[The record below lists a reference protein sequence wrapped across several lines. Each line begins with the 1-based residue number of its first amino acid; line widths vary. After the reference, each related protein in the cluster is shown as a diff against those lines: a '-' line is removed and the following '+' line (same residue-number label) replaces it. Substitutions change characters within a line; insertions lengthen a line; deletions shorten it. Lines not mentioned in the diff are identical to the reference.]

1 MKTNDL
7 LNSTAKFIQIHT
19 NQSYQESK
27 IEAVEIFM
35 YVLGINKS
43 KIYTNTSISMTKNEQ
58 DKITHIL
65 NKRKSDI
72 PLSYVLKK
80 HLFYN
85 HEFFVD
91 ENVLIPRS
99 ETENIID
106 QIIIQGDKLFRDM
119 KRCNFLDAGC
129 GSGCVGITLA
139 IERPNWNIFL
149 SDIDMNAISVAKKNS
164 RLLNQQNIKFIC
176 GDWLMPF
183 KLKSFDFIF
192 SNPPYIALSDPR
204 IDKSVLNNEPHSALF
219 SGVDGLD
226 DIKKIILSSKKI
238 LSDQGILLMENGVD
252 QTDKISHLLQANDF
266 TDISV
271 HMDYNGHERF
281 TSSYKK

>member
-1 MKTNDL
+1 MKTIDIV
-7 LNSTAKFIQIHT
+7 NSAAKFIQAHT

-27 IEAVEIFM
+27 IEAEEIFM
-35 YVLGINKS
+35 HVLGINKS
-43 KIYTNTSISMTKNEQ
+43 KIYTNISISMTKDEHDQ
-58 DKITHIL
+58 ISHIL

-72 PLSYVLKK
+72 PLSYLLEK
-80 HLFYN
+80 HLFYK
-85 HEFFVD
+85 HEFFVN
-91 ENVLIPRS
+91 EHVLIPRS

-106 QIIIQGDKLFRDM
+106 QILIQGDKLFTDV

-149 SDIDMNAISVAKKNS
+149 SDININAINVAKKNS
-164 RLLNQQNIKFIC
+164 HLLNQENIKFVC
-176 GDWLMPF
+176 GDWLKPF
-183 KLKSFDFIF
+183 KPESFDFIF
-192 SNPPYIALSDPR
+192 SNPPYIALSDQR

-219 SGVDGLD
+219 SGVDGLN
-226 DIKKIILSSKKI
+226 DIKKIIQSSRKI
-238 LSDQGILLMENGVD
+238 LSYQGVLLMENGID
-252 QTDKISHLLQANDF
+252 QSGKIRRLLQANDF

-271 HMDYNGHERF
+271 HMDYNGHGRF